1 MSVVVLV
8 RHGRTTANATGVLAG
23 WTADVHLDDV
33 GTDQAEVVG
42 QRLAPLALSAIVA
55 SPLERTQETA
65 AAIAAAQRSPSTVT
79 LDDRVGECAYG
90 EWTGRALKDLARE
103 PLWKTVQARPSAV
116 TFPDGESMLHMQQ
129 RAVAAIHEWNERVG
143 PRGLYVVVSHGD
155 VIKSILCDALG
166 MHLDTFQR
174 IVVDPA
180 SVSVVRYTKDG
191 SSVLRMNDM
200 ASDLSDL
207 AIARRRRTSAAAVG
221 GGSGQR

>member
-23 WTADVHLDDV
+23 WTPDVHLDDV
-33 GTDQAEVVG
+33 GRQQAEAAA
-42 QRLAPLALSAIVA
+42 QRLAPLSLSAIVS
-55 SPLERTQETA
+55 SPLDRTRETA
-65 AAIAAAQRSPSTVT
+65 AAIAAAQRRPITVDV
-79 LDDRVGECAYG
+79 DDRAGECEYG
-90 EWTGRALKDLARE
+90 DWTGKALKDLAKE

-116 TFPDGESMLHMQQ
+116 TFPEGESMLHMQQ
-129 RAVAAIHEWNERVG
+129 RAVAAVHDWNARVG

-180 SVSVVRYTKDG
+180 SISVVRYTKDG
-191 SSVLRMNDM
+191 TTVLRMNDM

-207 AIARRRRTSAAAVG
+207 AVARRRRSSAAAVG